1 MIKNKFPGL
10 ILICIILILTSH
22 NIFAIELPDSTKGT
36 ISTTGTAVNNYP
48 PDTAEIILAI
58 ETRAKTVSQATQKN
72 NDASEK
78 VINALKKII
87 DKAKGDMIKTSSYSI
102 HPKYEYDKTRKKN
115 IFIEFLVTNQ
125 ITVKIGEIKD
135 VGKLIDSA
143 TERGSNRIHNINFT
157 IADDNNYCEQLLD
170 KAAKRGKR
178 EAEIVARSLGT
189 EITGIKS
196 VSSSCSDF
204 TQPPIYP
211 RGFAQEALTSR
222 SVPSIEPGSIKLVG
236 SVNLVFF
243 IDNSN

>member
-1 MIKNKFPGL
+1 MNKNKFRIL
-10 ILICIILILTSH
+10 VLLCFILICPNQTV
-22 NIFAIELPDSTKGT
+22 FAKALPDSTKGT
-36 ISTTGTAVNNYP
+36 ISTTGTAMNNYP
-48 PDTAEIILAI
+48 PDTVEIILAI

-72 NDASEK
+72 NDTSEK
-78 VINALKKII
+78 VINALKTII
-87 DKAKGDMIKTSSYSI
+87 DTAKGDMIKTSSYSI

-125 ITVKIGEIKD
+125 ITVKTGEIKN

-143 TERGSNRIHNINFT
+143 TEQGSNRVHNINFT
-157 IADDNNYCEQLLD
+157 IADDNKYCEQLLD

-204 TQPPIYP
+204 NQPPIYP
-211 RGFAQEALTSR
+211 RGFAQEALASR

>member
-1 MIKNKFPGL
+1 MFI
-10 ILICIILILTSH
+10 SH
-22 NIFAIELPDSTKGT
+22 TVFAKVLPDSTKGT
-36 ISTTGTAVNNYP
+36 ISTTGTSSNNYP

-58 ETRAKTVSQATQKN
+58 ESRAKTVSQATQKN
-72 NDASEK
+72 NDTSEN
-78 VINALKKII
+78 VINALKTII

-102 HPKYEYDKTRKKN
+102 HPKYEYEKIRKKN

-125 ITVKIGEIKD
+125 ITVKTGEIKD

-143 TERGSNRIHNINFT
+143 TERGSNRVHNINFT
-157 IADDNNYCEQLLD
+157 IADDNNFCEQLLD
-170 KAAKRGKR
+170 EASKRGKR

-204 TQPPIYP
+204 NQPPIYP
-211 RGFAQEALTSR
+211 RGFAQEALASR

-236 SVNLVFF
+236 SVSLVFF